1 MALAHGSHASPSDMN
16 VYSAAV
22 LAELTL
28 GTVLSRILWIFEN
41 AIDSAAGLLRL
52 GFLIVFPIC
61 LNHSF
66 SYLPLSPCCQCR
78 QLCVACSLQHGA
90 CPPSGDGSQQGT
102 VCTSPLIC
110 GCKGKPSLVSSERSP
125 FVLWGVLWTVLWKG
139 ATNEMSYPWSSFRF
153 NQRAKWSC
161 SMKSLLKHLRLS
173 LRTVSGHLC
182 LIWIL
187 SKLEVHSWHL
197 WNPFPHTYFH

>member
-52 GFLIVFPIC
+52 SFLIVARIC

-66 SYLPLSPCCQCR
+66 SCLPLSPSHQCR

-90 CPPSGDGSQQGT
+90 CPPSGDRSQLGHCVHSSLHLWLQRKTIPGFQWEIT
-102 VCTSPLIC
+102 LCAVRSPLDRTLER
-110 GCKGKPSLVSSERSP
+110 GNKWDELSLVI
-125 FVLWGVLWTVLWKG
+125 FQV
-139 ATNEMSYPWSSFRF
+139 
-153 NQRAKWSC
+153 
-161 SMKSLLKHLRLS
+161 
-173 LRTVSGHLC
+173 
-182 LIWIL
+182 
-187 SKLEVHSWHL
+187 
-197 WNPFPHTYFH
+197 